1 MLWRHYADQ
10 AALDAQFQLA
20 GVIDL
25 EATMA
30 RRLALSAAARA
41 NVRNLLNIPY
51 GTGRSAT
58 LDLFFP
64 EQPPASGKADG
75 SLAPVLMFIHGG
87 FWKSLDAAT
96 FSFVGGA
103 FAPAGALVAVID
115 YPLIPDAAMSD
126 IVDHVGQAI
135 RWLSQNA
142 GSYGGDPQ
150 RLHIAGHSAGGQL
163 AAIALDPTWQA
174 AHAIPAGAVR
184 GGIAI
189 SGVFELE
196 PLRRSFQQESLS
208 LTAEDAERWSPLRH
222 IPPSGATMA
231 PLVVAVAGAE
241 TQEFVDQSLELSAR
255 WRSGGHFVD
264 LHVVAGANHIDI
276 LTEALAPSGAPLHE
290 AVLRQMG
297 LPSSM
302 RDGLRPDER

>member
-10 AALDAQFQLA
+10 AALDAQFRLT
-20 GVIDL
+20 GVGDL

-30 RRLALSAAARA
+30 RRLAMSAAARTT
-41 NVRNLLNIPY
+41 VRNILNVPY
-51 GTGRSAT
+51 GPGPSAT
-58 LDLFFP
+58 LDLFLP
-64 EQPPASGKADG
+64 AEPASAG
-75 SLAPVLMFIHGG
+75 SRRSASAPVLMFIHGG

-115 YPLIPDAAMSD
+115 YPLIPDVSMSE
-126 IVDHVGQAI
+126 IVRHVGLAI
-135 RWLSQNA
+135 RWLSENA
-142 GSYGGDPQ
+142 GIYGGDP
-150 RLHIAGHSAGGQL
+150 RRIHVAGHSAGGQL
-163 AAIALDPTWQA
+163 AAIALDWAWQA
-174 AHAIPAGAVR
+174 THGIPAGAVR

-196 PLRRSFQQESLS
+196 PLRRSFQQESLG
-208 LTAEDAERWSPLRH
+208 LTEQDAALWSPLRH
-222 IPPSGATMA
+222 IPPSGATVQ

-241 TQEFVDQSLELSAR
+241 TQEFIDQSIELAAGFR
-255 WRSGGHFVD
+255 DNGHAAE

-276 LTEALAPSGAPLHE
+276 LTEALARPGAPLHA

-297 LPSSM
+297 LAAPRSQ
-302 RDGLRPDER
+302 